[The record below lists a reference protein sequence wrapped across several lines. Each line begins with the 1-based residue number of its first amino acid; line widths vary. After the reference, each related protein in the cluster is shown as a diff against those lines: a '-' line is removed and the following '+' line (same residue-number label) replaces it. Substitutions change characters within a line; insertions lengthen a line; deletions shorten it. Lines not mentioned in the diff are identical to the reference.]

1 MPRPSAET
9 VSGAADPT
17 TAFFLDE
24 LAGARCAVP
33 FQFLGLHP
41 GPEGKGLVL
50 RAWMPDTDWVELIDR
65 GAGRSLGRLERV
77 GETDLF
83 IKRLPRRRRIFPYQL
98 RAARRDQQ
106 FTTDDPYQFRKA
118 VFARG
123 AEDHNRLYR
132 YLGAHLETLEAEAGG
147 RVSGVRFSVYAPAAR
162 SVSVVGPF
170 NDWDGRRHP
179 MQSSYEGVWRLFVP
193 GLKTGALYKFEIKG
207 PDGQQLPAKADP
219 FGFYSEQAPGNASIV
234 LDQDAYAWGDD
245 DWLAARRDGGYRSDR
260 PMSIY
265 EVHAGSWRR
274 TDGRSLSYRELAD
287 ELVPYVKEMGFT
299 HVEFLPLTEHPFS
312 GSWGYQP
319 TGMFAAT
326 SRFGP
331 PDDLKYLIDRCHA
344 EGIGVIMDWVP
355 AHFPSDPHGLG
366 RFDGTPLYEHPDPR
380 RGWHPDW
387 DTYVYDFG
395 KPWVRDFLVS
405 SAMYWAE
412 VFHVDGLRVDAVAS
426 MLYLDYSRSP
436 GQWIPNMFGGNENLE
451 AIDFIK
457 RTNEVVQGEHPGVLM
472 IAEESTAWPG
482 VSRPTYDGGLGFGF
496 KWNMGWMHDTL
507 GYFSRDP
514 LYRKYHHGD
523 LTFGLVYAWDEHFI
537 LPLSHDEVVYGKG
550 SLLGKMPGDDWQRR
564 ANLRL
569 YYGFMYAHPGKKL
582 LFMGG
587 ELAQPSEWNHD
598 GQLAWELLD
607 DPDHQGVKDLVRD
620 LNRFYSEHA
629 AFWELDDS
637 PEGFSWI
644 DYSDAEQG
652 VVAFVRH
659 DRARAAPVV
668 VVCNLTPVVREG
680 YRVGLPSGG
689 SWREALNT
697 DAELYGGSNVGNSG
711 RVDAEAVSSHGRNFS
726 ATLTLP
732 PLATLYLTP
741 VS

>member
-1 MPRPSAET
+1 
-9 VSGAADPT
+9 
-17 TAFFLDE
+17 
-24 LAGARCAVP
+24 
-33 FQFLGLHP
+33 
-41 GPEGKGLVL
+41 
-50 RAWMPDTDWVELIDR
+50 
-65 GAGRSLGRLERV
+65 
-77 GETDLF
+77 
-83 IKRLPRRRRIFPYQL
+83 
-98 RAARRDQQ
+98 
-106 FTTDDPYQFRKA
+106 
-118 VFARG
+118 
-123 AEDHNRLYR
+123 
-132 YLGAHLETLEAEAGG
+132 
-147 RVSGVRFSVYAPAAR
+147 
-162 SVSVVGPF
+162 
-170 NDWDGRRHP
+170 
-179 MQSSYEGVWRLFVP
+179 
-193 GLKTGALYKFEIKG
+193 
-207 PDGQQLPAKADP
+207 
-219 FGFYSEQAPGNASIV
+219 
-234 LDQDAYAWGDD
+234 
-245 DWLAARRDGGYRSDR
+245 
-260 PMSIY
+260 
-265 EVHAGSWRR
+265 
-274 TDGRSLSYRELAD
+274 
-287 ELVPYVKEMGFT
+287 YVKDMGFT

-331 PDDLKYLIDRCHA
+331 PDDLKHLIDRFHA

-387 DTYVYDFG
+387 DTHVYDFG

-457 RTNEVVQGEHPGVLM
+457 RTNEVVQGENPGVLM

-569 YYGFMYAHPGKKL
+569 YYAFMYGHPGKKL
-582 LFMGG
+582 IFMGG
-587 ELAQPSEWNHD
+587 EIAQPSEWNHD
-598 GQLAWELLD
+598 AQLPWDLLAE
-607 DPDHQGVKDLVRD
+607 PGHRGVKDLVRD
-620 LNRFYSEHA
+620 LNRFYADHA
-629 AFWELDDS
+629 ALWELDDS

-659 DRARAAPVV
+659 DRARAAPVL

-689 SWREALNT
+689 AWREAMNT
-697 DAELYGGSNVGNSG
+697 DAAIYGGSNVGNSG
-711 RVDAEAVSSHGRNFS
+711 RVEAEAVASHGRSFS
-726 ATLTLP
+726 VALTLP
-732 PLATLYLTP
+732 PLATIYLVP
-741 VS
+741 EG